1 MIATV
6 DAEGYLFI
14 TKIDSGDVIKLKGDG
29 KMVAVVWKD

>member
-6 DAEGYLFI
+6 DAEGNLFI
-14 TKIDSGDVIKLKGDG
+14 SKVDGGNDIKLKGDG